1 MTQREIDAI
10 YTNLVDVIHSEMD
23 NNLNYRDI
31 SAGAKK
37 RKRHFAKPWW
47 SEELKKLWDNVREA
61 ENKFLKCSDNRNKRS
76 LRADYVSARKKFD
89 KHLRQNERQYYAKQR
104 EDLCNFQ
111 TQNPK
116 EFWSRIKKLG
126 PGNKQQTFDSVS
138 LDDGSE
144 SRDPDVILKKWKS
157 DFSKLF
163 SLSNGEFDDNFQTE
177 IRTSLQ
183 RWENELENYD
193 QARVNEDTQGTP
205 DTDILNCPFTL
216 DKIKQV
222 IAKDVSET
230 ANI

>member
-31 SAGAKK
+31 RAGAKK

-47 SEELKKLWDNVREA
+47 SEELNKLWDNVREA
-61 ENKFLKCSDNRNKRS
+61 ENKFLRCSDNRNKRS

-89 KHLRQNERQYYAKQR
+89 KKLRQNERQYYAKQR
-104 EDLCNFQ
+104 EDLCNFH

-126 PGNKQQTFDSVS
+126 PGNKQQTFDSVL

-144 SRDPDVILKKWKS
+144 SRDPDVILKKM
-157 DFSKLF
+157 
-163 SLSNGEFDDNFQTE
+163 E
-177 IRTSLQ
+177 IR
-183 RWENELENYD
+183 
-193 QARVNEDTQGTP
+193 
-205 DTDILNCPFTL
+205 F
-216 DKIKQV
+216 
-222 IAKDVSET
+222 
-230 ANI
+230 